1 MSVSEIT
8 IRAAVVQDVLQ
19 LRDLSRSTFYE
30 TYADQN
36 TADDIRMHM
45 QQTFSI
51 EKLTSEIEDP
61 GNAFFIAAMGD
72 KMIGYAK
79 LRTSKPLPKAPA
91 TPAIELE
98 RIYVAKASQG
108 LKAGDALMHEC
119 IEYGKKNG
127 YEMLWLGVW
136 ERNQRAIS
144 FYEKWGFVISGK
156 QTFTLG
162 TDPQNDFVMIK
173 SLTEGEKARK

>member
-1 MSVSEIT
+1 MASSEIV
-8 IRAAVVQDVLQ
+8 IRVANANDVLQ

-36 TADDIRMHM
+36 TADDVRMHM

-51 EKLTSEIEDP
+51 EKLTAEIEDP
-61 GNAFFIAAMGD
+61 GNAVFIACIED

-79 LRTSKPLPKAPA
+79 LRTSKPLPKAQT

-108 LKAGDALMHEC
+108 LKAGDALMNQC
-119 IEYGKKNG
+119 IEYSKNNG
-127 YEMLWLGVW
+127 YTVLWLGVW
-136 ERNQRAIS
+136 ERNPRAIS
-144 FYEKWGFVISGK
+144 FYEKWGFTVSGK

-162 TDPQNDFVMIK
+162 KDPQNDLVMVRN
-173 SLTEGEKARK
+173 L